1 MILADGKEL
10 YCKKISIG
18 EHSFQ
23 RMFERNINPGDVI
36 DIVRTGEVIFE
47 YSYDKPY
54 PSYLILK
61 FVKSKPI
68 HVVVARNEADKFC
81 FVVTVYE
88 PNPKLWSADFKTKIV

>member
-1 MILADGKEL
+1 MLLANGKDL
-10 YCKKISIG
+10 NCKKIRIG

-23 RMFERNINPGDVI
+23 RMFERNIEPGDVI
-36 DIVRTGEVIFE
+36 DTVRTGEVIYK

-61 FVKSKPI
+61 FVKGKPI
-68 HVVVARNEADKFC
+68 HVVVARNGDNKFC

-88 PNPKLWSADFKTKIV
+88 PDPQLWSADFKNKIV